1 MKNTKGF
8 TLIEIM
14 IVFTILAVLTVMGFI
29 AWQNQAAKA
38 RDARRKTDLK
48 RLATA
53 FEDYYADTAAY
64 PPATIIDNCGGAE
77 LKPYLDQPIPCDPIT
92 HNHYCY
98 IYDSDSPAGQEFRI
112 LTALENDSD
121 PDISR
126 LGCNGPGFCGYE
138 AECATPLSSG
148 FNYGF
153 NSTNITLK

>member
-1 MKNTKGF
+1 MKKGF

-14 IVFTILAVLTVMGFI
+14 IVFTILTVLSLMSFI

-38 RDARRKTDLK
+38 RDARRKTDIK
-48 RLATA
+48 RLSLA

-64 PPATIIDNCGGAE
+64 PELDIIKNCGGAE

-92 HNHYCY
+92 HNPYCY
-98 IYDSDSPAGQEFRI
+98 LSNPARQEFRI

-121 PDISR
+121 PAIGQ
-126 LGCNGPGFCGYE
+126 LGCNGPNFCGYE
-138 AECATPLSSG
+138 TECAEFGSG
-148 FNYGF
+148 FNFGF